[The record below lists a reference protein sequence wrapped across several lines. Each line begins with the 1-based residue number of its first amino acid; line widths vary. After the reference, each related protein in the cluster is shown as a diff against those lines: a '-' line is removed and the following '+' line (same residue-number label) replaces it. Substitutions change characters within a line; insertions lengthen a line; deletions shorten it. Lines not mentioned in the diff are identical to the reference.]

1 MTRTHHALDNTSM
14 TYTVRDMP
22 DRIAPELVA
31 KYANVETATVGHR
44 RHMGF
49 MDCAIQCVLPAR
61 RVAGTAVTLAL
72 PGQDSTLLHHI
83 VGLLRPGDFLCID
96 RLGDRKHACLGGG
109 VAAAIKASGCVG
121 VAIDGPCTD
130 LPEIEHYD
138 LPVWCRGVSPI
149 TTRLHD
155 VGGSFNVPIACA
167 GAVVHPG
174 DVVIADFSGVLVMPA
189 GRSRSGR
196 RLGAVEAGGGAGRA
210 QGDARGREARRAQRR
225 LRDGAG
231 QAGDLIDGT
240 APALRRQWVRR
251 CAYSGPRT
259 RLGSHRVSE
268 GM

>member
-1 MTRTHHALDNTSM
+1 M

-22 DRIAPELVA
+22 EQLAPELVA

-49 MDCAIQCVLPAR
+49 MDGAIQCVLPAC

-83 VGLLRPGDFLCID
+83 VGALRPGDFLCID

-149 TTRLHD
+149 TTRLYD
-155 VGGSFNVPIACA
+155 VGGSFNVPIACG

-174 DVVIADFSGVLVMPA
+174 DAVIADFSGVLVMPA
-189 GRSRSGR
+189 DEAEADADWALSKQAAEPEGHKALLAGEKLGELSG
-196 RLGAVEAGGGAGRA
+196 ASAMVRA
-210 QGDARGREARRAQRR
+210 
-225 LRDGAG
+225 
-231 QAGDLIDGT
+231 
-240 APALRRQWVRR
+240 
-251 CAYSGPRT
+251 
-259 RLGSHRVSE
+259 RLGS
-268 GM
+268 G